1 LKYNN
6 LLIFVYLFED
16 NNKTTYMKILGILVF
31 SIFTTLY
38 IFVIK
43 AIFANKTSKVIAGSA
58 VVLLSSFICYLTI
71 VNPNPI
77 EAPIAFL
84 IIALLAFY
92 FFVYPAI
99 IKEKDNSINSKI
111 REKVKDVIDK
121 NL

>member
-1 LKYNN
+1 
-6 LLIFVYLFED
+6 
-16 NNKTTYMKILGILVF
+16 MKILGILVF

-92 FFVYPAI
+92 FLYI
-99 IKEKDNSINSKI
+99 QQ
-111 REKVKDVIDK
+111 
-121 NL
+121 